1 VKQRFWYVIL
11 GMICFL
17 AGCSANSVSDE
28 ASNAEKMSKETA
40 ETKTVD
46 MNTLNKLSIDGTLS
60 DLKKQPA
67 GRVTAS
73 ISEDTADTADADK
86 DVSEDAIDAAL
97 PYLKDVI
104 KEDHN
109 PETLHRALIAS
120 LGSPFYKETIEAAEA
135 LGPSFEDP
143 YLPQPEAADK
153 EVESAVDNS
162 IILLDAS
169 SSMLLEVDGKQK
181 MRIAK
186 DAVKSFAKTLGSSS
200 NVSLI
205 VYGHKGSESDTD
217 MELSCKGIEEVY
229 LTGAYD
235 AKRFTEAADAIDAAG
250 WTPLAGAIEFAAEK
264 SRSLEGDTAIYIV
277 SDGKDTCGGD
287 PIKAA
292 EQAASKESGIV
303 NVIGF
308 NVDEE
313 SEDQLTKVAEAGT
326 GDYYSA
332 DSAEDLQ
339 TTIEYEWLP
348 STIDLVWAPVNI
360 PPNSW
365 EVLDEYKRQRKEL
378 DKVANIMRN
387 EEERYE
393 AALAKLLEDEIISGE
408 MQDEATQ
415 LIQER
420 FTAVREELSDLEQQK
435 IDAVDARQKE
445 IRKEVEIWVEEMK
458 QLKEK
463 SA

>member
-1 VKQRFWYVIL
+1 MKKRFVYLIL
-11 GMICFL
+11 GITCFL
-17 AGCSANSVSDE
+17 VGCSTNSASDE
-28 ASNAEKMSKETA
+28 PSNAERVSKETA

-46 MNTLNKLSIDGTLS
+46 MDTLNNLSTNGTLP

-67 GRVTAS
+67 GRVAAS
-73 ISEDTADTADADK
+73 ISEDTADADK
-86 DVSEDAIDAAL
+86 DVSEDAVDAAI

-104 KEDHN
+104 KEDNN

-120 LGSPFYKETIEAAEA
+120 LGSPSYKETIEAAEA
-135 LGPSFEDP
+135 LQPSFEDP
-143 YLPQPEAADK
+143 YLPRPEAADK
-153 EVESAVDNS
+153 EADPAVENS

-169 SSMLLEVDGKQK
+169 SSMLLEVDGEQK

-205 VYGHKGSESDTD
+205 VYGHKGSESDSD
-217 MELSCKGIEEVY
+217 MELSCNGIEELY
-229 LTGAYD
+229 PSGAYD
-235 AKRFTEAADAIDAAG
+235 AEEFTEAAEAIVAKG
-250 WTPLAGAIEFAAEK
+250 WTPLAGAIEFAAKK
-264 SRSLEGDTAIYIV
+264 SSSLEGDTAIYIV

-292 EQAASKESGIV
+292 EQAASEESGIV

-313 SEDQLTKVAEAGT
+313 SEDQLVKVAEAGT
-326 GDYYSA
+326 GEYYRA

-393 AALAKLLEDEIISGE
+393 AALAKLSEDEIISGE
-408 MQDEATQ
+408 MQDKVMR

-420 FTAVREELSDLEQQK
+420 FTTAQEELSGLEQDK

-445 IRKEVEIWVEEMK
+445 IREEVEVWVEEMK
-458 QLKEK
+458 KLKEK

>member
-1 VKQRFWYVIL
+1 MKKRVVYLIL
-11 GMICFL
+11 GIICFL
-17 AGCSANSVSDE
+17 AGCSTNSASDE
-28 ASNAEKMSKETA
+28 PSNTEKVGKET

-46 MNTLNKLSIDGTLS
+46 MDTLSNLSTEGTLP

-73 ISEDTADTADADK
+73 ISEDTADADK
-86 DVSEDAIDAAL
+86 GVSEDAVDAAI

-104 KEDHN
+104 KEDNN
-109 PETLHRALIAS
+109 PDILHRALIAS
-120 LGSPFYKETIEAAEA
+120 LGSPSYKETIEAAEA
-135 LGPSFEDP
+135 LNPSFEDP
-143 YLPQPEAADK
+143 YLPRPEAANK
-153 EVESAVDNS
+153 EADPAVENS

-169 SSMLLEVDGKQK
+169 SSMLLEVDGEQK

-186 DAVKSFAKTLGSSS
+186 DAVESFAKTLGSSS
-200 NVSLI
+200 NISLI
-205 VYGHKGSESDTD
+205 VYGHKGSESDSD

-229 LTGAYD
+229 PSGAYD
-235 AKRFTEAADAIDAAG
+235 AEKFTEAADAIDATG

-264 SRSLEGDTAIYIV
+264 SSSLEGATAIYIV

-292 EQAASKESGIV
+292 EQAASEESGIV

-313 SEDQLTKVAEAGT
+313 SEDQLAKVAEAGT
-326 GDYYSA
+326 GEYYSA
-332 DSAEDLQ
+332 NSAEDLQ

-393 AALAKLLEDEIISGE
+393 AALAKLTEDEIISE
-408 MQDEATQ
+408 KLQDEVTQ

-420 FTAVREELSDLEQQK
+420 FNAAREELSELEQNK
-435 IDAVDARQKE
+435 IDGVDARQKE
-445 IRKEVEIWVEEMK
+445 IREEVEIWVEEMK
-458 QLKEK
+458 KLKEK